1 MFPEHEMLLQFLD
14 QWQLMETAEHE
25 EVELFLEAST
35 DIRSS
40 QG

>member
-1 MFPEHEMLLQFLD
+1 MFLEPKMLLQFL
-14 QWQLMETAEHE
+14 ETAEHE